1 MGGSMGFPVNFPFN
15 QSIDSYVKSHVPR
28 LGASSSLTLGAL
40 GALGA
45 VSRKNG
51 PRKAR
56 EPVDWCVVNVTHER
70 SEIEHSGGA

>member
-1 MGGSMGFPVNFPFN
+1 MGFPVNFPFN

-56 EPVDWCVVNVTHER
+56 EPVDWCGVNVTHER